1 MPLCVCLVGHGIY
14 ECPPCAGITQDQV
27 RRSKT
32 RKSLPLSLVSP
43 NSRVSHKSKA
53 PSGNRKI
60 FNPIHELGINL
71 GCMPAKPKPS
81 NVSYA
86 FLGPK
91 GTFTELAL
99 SQIKGSK
106 NSRQVSV
113 SHVAEAIELVLSG
126 KVSRA
131 LIPVENSIEGGV
143 SATLDAL
150 AGTEKIRIYG
160 EYLVPVTF
168 NLVVRPG
175 VKLKDI
181 KTIATHPVA
190 YAQSRKWLLEKL
202 PKHVHIPASS
212 TAAAARD
219 LLENGIADAAIA
231 APTITNHFK
240 LSTVA
245 KNIGENK
252 KAQTRFIQIGLAG
265 ELPKPTGADK
275 TSVIVE
281 LPTDRPGTL
290 LEMLE
295 QFATRGVNLTRIE
308 SRPIGDRLGR
318 YRFNIDAEGHVLDE
332 SVGEALSGLHRFS
345 PKVTFLGSYPRADQ
359 EQTTPNGNNSNIQYT
374 SAKSWLDRIRT
385 GR

>member
-1 MPLCVCLVGHGIY
+1 
-14 ECPPCAGITQDQV
+14 
-27 RRSKT
+27 
-32 RKSLPLSLVSP
+32 
-43 NSRVSHKSKA
+43 
-53 PSGNRKI
+53 
-60 FNPIHELGINL
+60 
-71 GCMPAKPKPS
+71 MPAKPKPS

-106 NSRQVSV
+106 NSRQVPV

-168 NLVVRPG
+168 NLVVRAG

-231 APTITNHFK
+231 APTVTNHFK
-240 LSTVA
+240 LSTLA

-265 ELPKPTGADK
+265 ELPNPTGADK

-318 YRFNIDAEGHVLDE
+318 YRFNIDAEGHVFDE

-359 EQTTPNGNNSNIQYT
+359 EQTTPNGNNSNTQYT
-374 SAKSWLDRIRT
+374 SAKAWLDRIRA

>member
-1 MPLCVCLVGHGIY
+1 
-14 ECPPCAGITQDQV
+14 
-27 RRSKT
+27 
-32 RKSLPLSLVSP
+32 
-43 NSRVSHKSKA
+43 
-53 PSGNRKI
+53 
-60 FNPIHELGINL
+60 
-71 GCMPAKPKPS
+71 MPAKPKT
-81 NVSYA
+81 NDVSYA

-99 SQIKGSK
+99 VQIKGSTS
-106 NSRQVSV
+106 SRQVPV

-131 LIPVENSIEGGV
+131 VIPVENSIEGGV

-219 LLENGIADAAIA
+219 LLENGLADAALA
-231 APTITNHFK
+231 APTITNHYK
-240 LSTVA
+240 LSTLA

-359 EQTTPNGNNSNIQYT
+359 EQTTPNGNNSNSQYT
-374 SAKSWLDRIRT
+374 SAKSWLERIRA

>member
-1 MPLCVCLVGHGIY
+1 
-14 ECPPCAGITQDQV
+14 
-27 RRSKT
+27 
-32 RKSLPLSLVSP
+32 
-43 NSRVSHKSKA
+43 
-53 PSGNRKI
+53 
-60 FNPIHELGINL
+60 
-71 GCMPAKPKPS
+71 MPAKPKPNDS
-81 NVSYA
+81 SYA

-99 SQIKGSK
+99 AQIRGSK
-106 NSRQVSV
+106 TSRQTPVG
-113 SHVAEAIELVLSG
+113 HAAEAIELVLSG

-131 LIPVENSIEGGV
+131 VIPVENSIEGGV

-181 KTIATHPVA
+181 KSIATHPVA

-202 PKHVHIPASS
+202 PKHVHLPATS
-212 TAAAARD
+212 TAAAAAG
-219 LLENGIADAAIA
+219 LLSSDQADAAIA
-231 APTITNHFK
+231 APTITNHHK
-240 LSTVA
+240 LIILA

-252 KAQTRFIQIGLAG
+252 QAQTRFIQIGLAG
-265 ELPKPTGADK
+265 DLPKPTGADK

-281 LPTDRPGTL
+281 LPSDQPGSL
-290 LEMLE
+290 LAMLE
-295 QFATRGVNLTRIE
+295 QFSTRGVNLTRIE

-332 SVGEALSGLHRFS
+332 SMGEALAGLHRFS
-345 PKVTFLGSYPRADQ
+345 PKVSFLGSYPRADKQ
-359 EQTTPNGNNSNIQYT
+359 QTKPEGNNSNGQYADA
-374 SAKSWLDRIRT
+374 SKWLEGIRRAK
-385 GR
+385 